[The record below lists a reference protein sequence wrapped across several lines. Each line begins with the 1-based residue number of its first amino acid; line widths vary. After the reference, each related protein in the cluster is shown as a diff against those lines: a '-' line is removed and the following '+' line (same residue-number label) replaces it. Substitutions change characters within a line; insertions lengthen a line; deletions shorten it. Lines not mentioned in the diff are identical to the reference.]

1 MRNRKIPAYLLAF
14 VVAVLIF
21 IVMNSGGILANDFL
35 WHVKVGE
42 WIVENKTVP
51 TYGIFSWSAMERDL
65 YWTTHE
71 WLGEVILYV
80 IYSLTSD
87 KGIYL
92 LCFISAVLL
101 MFLIFR
107 LNKDEMKR
115 NVLMSGMFIITLP
128 VIINMFNIPRPHIFS
143 SFFFFATLAIL
154 YRYVENQTK
163 WIWVIPVISFLWGNI
178 HGGMATLCYI
188 SLFIFLI
195 ATATNFS
202 YGRVECI
209 KMEKKQWLIL
219 LAVTFLSIVAICLNP
234 NGIKTITFVFS
245 HMADEKVMDVVTE
258 WASPDIKELNS
269 LICAIPIGC
278 CALSFVSSKNKVKA
292 YDALMFLA
300 MTFLF
305 MRSARFAYYFCVS
318 MAFYYFKYMP
328 DFMEESKITRS
339 LKNVYPMLT
348 LLIGATAILLFGLNF
363 SHVAVLRDRT
373 LTEDSLMAIESV
385 NAERPYNFY
394 DLGGELIYHG
404 YDVFI
409 DGRADM
415 YQGEIF
421 DDFYTLM
428 KSLNSRDAVEHIIE
442 KYKFDAFFCLPNE
455 PFNIYLEMNDRYIEY
470 YRDDAVR
477 IWVPVEPATER
488 SWQEK

>member
-1 MRNRKIPAYLLAF
+1 MRNKKASAYLLAF
-14 VVAVLIF
+14 VVTVLIF

-51 TYGIFSWSAMERDL
+51 TYGIFSWSAVERDL

-71 WLGEVILYV
+71 WLGEVILYGV
-80 IYSLTSD
+80 YTLTSD

-92 LCFISAVLL
+92 LCFINALLL

-107 LNKDEMKR
+107 QNREEMKR
-115 NVLMSGMFIITLP
+115 NVLLSGIFIIALP

-143 SFFFFATLAIL
+143 SLFFFLTLSVL
-154 YRYVENQTK
+154 YRYVETGTK
-163 WIWVIPVISFLWGNI
+163 WIWIVPFISLLWGNI

-188 SLFIFLI
+188 CLLVFLI
-195 ATATNFS
+195 STATDFS
-202 YGRVECI
+202 YGRVECVKI
-209 KMEKKQWLIL
+209 EKKRWLIL
-219 LAVTFLSIVAICLNP
+219 LLVTVLSFVAICLNP

-245 HMADEKVMDVVTE
+245 HMANEKVMDVVTE

-278 CALSFVSSKNKVKA
+278 CALSFVSSKKKIKA
-292 YDALMFLA
+292 YDVLMFLA

-328 DFMEESKITRS
+328 DFMEESRVAKS

-348 LLIGATAILLFGLNF
+348 FLIGTMAILLFGLNF
-363 SHVAVLRDRT
+363 DRAAVLRDRT
-373 LTEDSLMAIESV
+373 LTEDSLKAIESV

-428 KSLNSRDAVEHIIE
+428 KSLNSRDAADNIIE
-442 KYKFDAFFCLPNE
+442 KYDFDAFFCLPNE
-455 PFNIYLEMNDRYIEY
+455 PFNIYLEMDDRYKEY
-470 YRDDAVR
+470 YRDDAIR
-477 IWVPVEPATER
+477 IWIPIVSEIEN
-488 SWQEK
+488 S